1 MKGTKPALT
10 IVALAVCTFLAF
22 TSCTHDAI
30 DFVDYNAKKNQYIK
44 SWNDSINTEIDPNHD
59 WNTSREAQLTVTAN
73 KSGTLRILTR
83 SAFNGD
89 EGRAMLYKS
98 TINGGESLRFNIDV
112 PQDLDTLYS
121 ALYDSNGYIEEIA
134 FTLEG
139 GKATIAY
146 SQPQSSAFA
155 KVRSVE
161 SHNNSSSGWDFTTE
175 FAYGTY
181 ATEVPSDATFTTGGG
196 GGPFYIDKEAS
207 YNFWSQSTIYIK
219 PGTYNLKDIYIANN
233 SYVYLLPGAN
243 VTTSNDGFCRQ
254 GGVKVYIAEG
264 ASLNMKGISTLNTGA
279 QIFCRGT
286 FTLKDLSLNNSGTI
300 YIGNGGKLNSAN
312 IILCNDRSQFICD
325 GSAYIDGNITAAG
338 SSHIYN
344 CGDVEVKQ
352 STILNSYNNTWINE
366 GTWKTNMWEFT
377 AFSTDVVNRCKLT
390 VDNRLTISTSNG
402 SPTFYIDGSA
412 SVITKNFLMEKA
424 YIRMGKDALLQI
436 TNNAYMNITN
446 PDYGIYGP
454 SEGWAVLQA
463 YYIRKGNKDGGN
475 QDNSKYVTYGGNLTV
490 AADKHFKQEY
500 SGEHPMYY
508 LKDNARMINS
518 QQGATDIYIPASAC
532 SPGYGTGTPT
542 TPEPEDPEMWYYYAF
557 EDLGGIGD
565 FDFNDVVLR
574 ASAPANGKGDIE
586 LCAAG
591 GTLETYVYLG
601 STALG
606 SGREVHDMFGV
617 SLATMV
623 NTRNRGEKAF
633 IKIGEYTGTSASN
646 LDLSIR
652 VVNKGYSQTITTNN
666 KNGECPLAITINGS
680 STHGTWKWPFERQ
693 RIDNA
698 FPEFHTWVANKDAD
712 IDWWGNN

>member
-1 MKGTKPALT
+1 MKGLKPALT
-10 IVALAVCTFLAF
+10 IVALAVCTFLTL
-22 TSCTHDAI
+22 TSCSHDAI
-30 DFVDYNAKKNQYIK
+30 EFVDYNAKINQYIK
-44 SWNDSINTEIDPNHD
+44 NWNDSINTEIDPNHD

-89 EGRAMLYKS
+89 EGRAILYKS

-181 ATEVPSDATFTTGGG
+181 ATEVPSNATFTTGGG
-196 GGPFYIDKEAS
+196 GGPFYIDKETS

-219 PGTYNLKDIYIANN
+219 PGTYNLNKIYIANN

-243 VTTSNDGFCRQ
+243 VTTSDDGFCRQ

-412 SVITKNFLMEKA
+412 SVITKDFLMEKA

-591 GTLETYVYLG
+591 GTLETYIYLG

-666 KNGECPLAITINGS
+666 MNGECPLAITINGS

-712 IDWWGNN
+712 IDWWGNK

>member
-1 MKGTKPALT
+1 MKGLKPALT
-10 IVALAVCTFLAF
+10 IVALAVCTFLTL
-22 TSCTHDAI
+22 TSCSHDAI
-30 DFVDYNAKKNQYIK
+30 EFVDYNAKMNQYIK
-44 SWNDSINTEIDPNHD
+44 NWNDSINTEIDPNHD

-181 ATEVPSDATFTTGGG
+181 ATEVPSNATFTTGGG

-207 YNFWSQSTIYIK
+207 YEFWSQSTIYIK
-219 PGTYNLKDIYIANN
+219 PGTYNLNKIYIANN

-243 VTTSNDGFCRQ
+243 VTTSDDGFCRQ

-412 SVITKNFLMEKA
+412 SVITKDFLMEKA

-606 SGREVHDMFGV
+606 SGREVHDMLGV

-666 KNGECPLAITINGS
+666 MNGECPLAITINGS

-712 IDWWGNN
+712 IDWWGNK

>member
-1 MKGTKPALT
+1 MKGLKPALT
-10 IVALAVCTFLAF
+10 IVALAVCTFLTL
-22 TSCTHDAI
+22 TSCSHDAI
-30 DFVDYNAKKNQYIK
+30 EFVDYNAKMNQYIK
-44 SWNDSINTEIDPNHD
+44 NWNDSINTEIDPNHD

-181 ATEVPSDATFTTGGG
+181 ATEVPSEATFTTNGG

-207 YNFWSQSTIYIK
+207 YNFNNQSTIYIK
-219 PGTYNLKDIYIANN
+219 PGTYNLNKIYIADN

-243 VTTSNDGFCRQ
+243 VTTSDDGFCQ
-254 GGVKVYIAEG
+254 QSGVKVYIAEG
-264 ASLNMKGISTLNTGA
+264 ASLNMKGSGTLNTGA

-300 YIGNGGKLNSAN
+300 YIGNGGKLESEN
-312 IILCNDRSQFICD
+312 ITLCNYNSQFICD
-325 GSAYIDGNITAAG
+325 GKAYIDGDITAAG

-344 CGDVEVKQ
+344 CGDVMVDE

-412 SVITKNFLMEKA
+412 SVITKDFLMEKA

-606 SGREVHDMFGV
+606 NGREVHDMFGV

-666 KNGECPLAITINGS
+666 MNGECPLAITINGS

-712 IDWWGNN
+712 IDWWGNK

>member
-1 MKGTKPALT
+1 MKGLKPALT
-10 IVALAVCTFLAF
+10 IVALAVCTFLTL
-22 TSCTHDAI
+22 TSCSHDAI
-30 DFVDYNAKKNQYIK
+30 EFVDYNAKINQYIK
-44 SWNDSINTEIDPNHD
+44 NWNDSINTEIDPNHD

-181 ATEVPSDATFTTGGG
+181 ATEVPSNATFTTGGG

-219 PGTYNLKDIYIANN
+219 PGTYNLNKIYIADN

-243 VTTSNDGFCRQ
+243 VTTSDDGFCRQ

-412 SVITKNFLMEKA
+412 SVITKDFLMEKA

-463 YYIRKGNKDGGN
+463 YYIRKGNKDGGK

-606 SGREVHDMFGV
+606 NGREVHDMFGV

-666 KNGECPLAITINGS
+666 MNGECPLAITINGS

-712 IDWWGNN
+712 IDWWGNK

>member
-1 MKGTKPALT
+1 MKGLKPALT
-10 IVALAVCTFLAF
+10 IVALAVCTFLTL
-22 TSCTHDAI
+22 TSCSHDAI
-30 DFVDYNAKKNQYIK
+30 EFVDYNAKMNQYIK
-44 SWNDSINTEIDPNHD
+44 NWNDSINTEIDPNHD

-243 VTTSNDGFCRQ
+243 VTTSDDGFCRQ

-601 STALG
+601 STVLG
-606 SGREVHDMFGV
+606 GGSEVHDLFRV
-617 SLATMV
+617 SLTTMV
-623 NTRNRGEKAF
+623 NTRNRSEKAF
-633 IKIGEYTGTSASN
+633 VKIGEYTGTSASN

-652 VVNKGYSQTITTNN
+652 VVNKGDSQTITTNN
-666 KNGECPLAITINGS
+666 MNGECPLAITINGS
-680 STHGTWKWPFERQ
+680 STNGTWKWPYERQ
-693 RIDNA
+693 RIDAA

>member
-1 MKGTKPALT
+1 MKGLKPALT
-10 IVALAVCTFLAF
+10 IVALAVCTFLTL
-22 TSCTHDAI
+22 TSCSHDAI
-30 DFVDYNAKKNQYIK
+30 EFVDYNAKMNQYIK
-44 SWNDSINTEIDPNHD
+44 NWNDSINTEIDPNHD

-89 EGRAMLYKS
+89 EGRAILYKS

-181 ATEVPSDATFTTGGG
+181 ATEVPSNATFTTGGG
-196 GGPFYIDKEAS
+196 GGPFYIDKETS

-219 PGTYNLKDIYIANN
+219 PGTYNLNKIYIANN

-243 VTTSNDGFCRQ
+243 VTTSDDGFCRQ

-412 SVITKNFLMEKA
+412 SVITKDFLMEKA

-591 GTLETYVYLG
+591 GTLETYIYLG

-712 IDWWGNN
+712 IDWWGNK